1 MKDVMATLCAWD
13 AAGLASA
20 EAVLV
25 GAQHSSPRQP
35 GARLVVNEKGEVAG
49 AVSMGCVENDLR
61 EHLLRLLR
69 GETGSR
75 LLHYGV
81 AFEAVLEVGLSCGGE
96 IDVWIHTSISPPHD
110 SPTSSTASKATP

>member
-1 MKDVMATLCAWD
+1 MATLCAWD